1 MDESLLKSEEKA
13 VFALRS
19 LYRRYGYL
27 PFRMSKFEEYEL
39 YIRNKDFLVSDR
51 IITFNDTNGRLLALK
66 PDVTLSIIRSG
77 EDRPGFKQ
85 KVYYNENVYRVSES
99 TCQYKEIMQAGL
111 ECIGDIDLYDIYE
124 VITLAAE
131 SLSMISEDFVLEIS
145 HLGLLSAVLDKMCPD
160 KAFGDK
166 AIHFISEK
174 NVHDLQELCRQH
186 GIGERETEA
195 LSVFVTAYGERG
207 KVVDVLESVWG
218 DGLQGGFRIRL
229 REGKSRLSGKEQQA
243 LGEGSRLSYEE
254 QQTRGE
260 GSRPSYEEQQTLGGG
275 SRLPQKGL
283 QPPEELSR
291 CLAEL
296 KELSHLLEGSAFS
309 ERIRFDFSVV
319 NDMNYYNGFV
329 FKGFLAGICGGVLAG
344 GQYDKMMAR
353 MDRSSGAVGFA
364 IYLDLLEQL
373 RQERAEYD
381 VDVLLVYDSGTA
393 SHTVAGKVREL
404 IASGRSVT
412 AQKTIPEKLRYR
424 EILDLREGK
433 DLMRERP
440 DEGKT

>member
-1 MDESLLKSEEKA
+1 MDESLLKNEEKA

-39 YIRNKDFLVSDR
+39 YIRNKDFLVGDR

-66 PDVTLSIIRSG
+66 PDVTLSIIKSG
-77 EDRPGFKQ
+77 DDKPGFKQ

-99 TCQYKEIMQAGL
+99 THQYKEIMQAGL

-131 SLSMISEDFVLEIS
+131 SLSLISEDFVLEIS
-145 HLGLLSAVLDKMCPD
+145 HLGLLAAVFDKVCPD
-160 KAFGDK
+160 KAFTDK

-174 NVHDLQELCRQH
+174 NLHDLQELCRQH

-207 KVVDVLESVWG
+207 KVVDALEAVWG
-218 DGLQGGFRIRL
+218 ED
-229 REGKSRLSGKEQQA
+229 SGKEPQI
-243 LGEGSRLSYEE
+243 RLSEE
-254 QQTRGE
+254 K
-260 GSRPSYEEQQTLGGG
+260 SRMSGKG
-275 SRLPQKGL
+275 SRLPEEESRLSWEERQL
-283 QPPEELSR
+283 PEEMSR
-291 CLAEL
+291 RLAEL

-309 ERIRFDFSVV
+309 ERIRIDFSVV

-329 FKGFLAGICGGVLAG
+329 FKGFLSGICGGVLAG

-353 MDRSSGAVGFA
+353 MDRSSGAAGFA

-393 SHTVAGKVREL
+393 SRVVTRKVREL

-412 AQKTIPEKLRYR
+412 AQKTIPEKPRYR

-433 DLMRERP
+433 DMTQRER
-440 DEGKT
+440 EIRREKSELC

>member
-66 PDVTLSIIRSG
+66 PDVTLSIIKSG

-99 TCQYKEIMQAGL
+99 THQYKEIMQAGL

-131 SLSMISEDFVLEIS
+131 SLSLISEDFVLEIS
-145 HLGLLSAVLDKMCPD
+145 HLGLLSAVLDKICPD
-160 KAFGDK
+160 KAFADK

-207 KVVDVLESVWG
+207 KVVDALESVWG
-218 DGLQGGFRIRL
+218 DGLRGGFRTRL
-229 REGKSRLSGKEQQA
+229 REGKSRLSDEEPQA
-243 LGEGSRLSYEE
+243 LGEGSWLSGEESQVLGEESRLSDEE
-254 QQTRGE
+254 
-260 GSRPSYEEQQTLGGG
+260 
-275 SRLPQKGL
+275 PQ
-283 QPPEELSR
+283 LSR

-296 KELSHLLEGSAFS
+296 KALSRLLEGSAFS

-353 MDRSSGAVGFA
+353 MDRGSGAVGFA

-373 RQERAEYD
+373 RQERAGYD

-393 SHTVAGKVREL
+393 SHVVAGKVREL

-424 EILDLREGK
+424 EILDLREEK
-433 DLMRERP
+433 DMTQMGR
-440 DEGKT
+440 